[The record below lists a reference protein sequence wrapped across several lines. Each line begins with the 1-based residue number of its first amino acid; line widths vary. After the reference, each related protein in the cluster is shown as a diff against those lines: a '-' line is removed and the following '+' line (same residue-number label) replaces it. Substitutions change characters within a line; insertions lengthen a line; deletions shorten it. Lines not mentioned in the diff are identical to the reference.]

1 MFGHTFLLGDRQ
13 DRGYNYGQDRGRSR
27 SRSPNKVSAWGDRS
41 KSLRDRSR
49 SRSLERSGRSFHQ
62 AMMER
67 VRSSPPPPLQ
77 RGPSYNSGN
86 GRETKDSSQEWGRSS
101 GGGHENGGFSNGPR
115 SSYFGEEEE
124 EGMIPQDEGS

>member
-67 VRSSPPPPLQ
+67 VRSSPPPLQ

-86 GRETKDSSQEWGRSS
+86 GRETKDSSQEWGRTS
-101 GGGHENGGFSNGPR
+101 GGGHDNGGFSNGPR